1 MSGTTTDTKGLSGG
15 PRNWEMLLT
24 RQAYADALVE
34 LGHEN
39 PKVVVLDADLS
50 QSTLTRFFAEKFPDR
65 FFDMGIAEQDMVGTA
80 VGLSHMGFI
89 PFFSS
94 YSIFLSGRAWDQVR
108 NGISYPQ
115 ANVKVAAAHGGI
127 SVGKD
132 GPTHQSME
140 DCAVMRPI
148 VNFTIIVPADFH
160 ETFKVTKWAAQHVG
174 PVFYRMGREKVP
186 TVTTRDTP
194 FVPGQALLMQEGS
207 DGTIIANGMMVARAL
222 EAADILAQK
231 GIKPR
236 VLNMHT
242 LKPLDQ
248 AAVLAAARETGAIV
262 TAEEHSRYGG
272 LGSAVAEVVVESE
285 HLVPMRI
292 VGVNDRYLES
302 GPPEDL
308 MVLAGLT
315 AERIAQAMETI
326 LRKGKR

>member
-1 MSGTTTDTKGLSGG
+1 MSAVVT
-15 PRNWEMLLT
+15 PRKWDMQLT

-34 LGHEN
+34 LGEEN

-89 PFFSS
+89 PFMST
-94 YSIFLSGRAWDQVR
+94 YAIFVSGRAWDQVR
-108 NGISYPQ
+108 NGAGYAA
-115 ANVKVAAAHGGI
+115 ANIKIGAAHGGI

-140 DCAVMRPI
+140 DLAVIRPI
-148 VNFTIIVPADFH
+148 VNFHVVVPCDYH
-160 ETFKVTKWAAQHVG
+160 ETFKCTKWAAAHVG
-174 PVFYRMGREKVP
+174 PVYFRMGREKVP
-186 TVTTRDTP
+186 TITTKETP
-194 FVPGQALLMQEGS
+194 FQVGRALLMEDGT
-207 DGTIIANGMMVARAL
+207 DGTIIANGLMVAQAL
-222 EAADILAQK
+222 EAADILRAK
-231 GIKPR
+231 GIRPR

-272 LGSAVAEVVVESE
+272 LGSAVAEVLVESE
-285 HLVPMRI
+285 HRVPMKLVAI
-292 VGVNDRYLES
+292 NDRYLES

-308 MVLAGLT
+308 LALAGLT
-315 AERIAQAMETI
+315 PRNIALAMEEA
-326 LRKGKR
+326 LSRRK